1 MSRHLKP
8 TMALAAALLASTAF
22 DASAHT
28 AHIFWKDLRPATQ
41 AVAEDAGLPMIAAKL
56 PDHGETLSL
65 NLQDKTVQL
74 AGYALPVDR
83 DGDLVYQFLLVPWT
97 GACSHM
103 PTPPPNQIVLV
114 TPARPYKMSETY
126 ESVAVTGALQ
136 PGMEK
141 SQLFILDGVSIIQS
155 GYTVRKAEVV
165 AVDNVPDT
173 ITLPVNSPWTFLNKK
188 KIPSSYETT
197 PLKLQYTRCKYLLY
211 ADAMIRTITAK
222 TGGGHVNKIGKRIQA
237 WDNY

>member
-1 MSRHLKP
+1 MSSPLNS
-8 TMALAAALLASTAF
+8 TLVLAAALLVSSAF
-22 DASAHT
+22 NASAQT
-28 AHIFWKDLRPATQ
+28 AHIFWKDLRPAKQ

-114 TPARPYKMSETY
+114 TPAHPYKMSQAY
-126 ESVAVTGALQ
+126 EAVAVTGALQ

-165 AVDNVPDT
+165 AVDNVPDA
-173 ITLPVNSPWTFLNKK
+173 ITLPVNSPWSFLNKK
-188 KIPSSYETT
+188 K
-197 PLKLQYTRCKYLLY
+197 
-211 ADAMIRTITAK
+211 
-222 TGGGHVNKIGKRIQA
+222 N
-237 WDNY
+237 

>member
-1 MSRHLKP
+1 MKNRLKSGA
-8 TMALAAALLASTAF
+8 TLAAAVFASVVAGNACAGTM
-22 DASAHT
+22 
-28 AHIFWKDLRPATQ
+28 HIFWKDLRPASQ
-41 AVAEDAGLPMIAAKL
+41 AAAESVGLPMIAAKM

-114 TPARPYKMSETY
+114 TPAQPYRMSEAY
-126 ESVAVTGALQ
+126 QPVSVTGALL

-141 SQLFILDGVSIIQS
+141 SQLFILDGVSVIQS
-155 GYTVRKAEVV
+155 GYAVRKAEVV
-165 AVDNVPDT
+165 DVGTVPDT

-188 KIPSSYETT
+188 K
-197 PLKLQYTRCKYLLY
+197 
-211 ADAMIRTITAK
+211 
-222 TGGGHVNKIGKRIQA
+222 N
-237 WDNY
+237 

>member
-1 MSRHLKP
+1 MNNPLK
-8 TMALAAALLASTAF
+8 TGAIIAAVLGVAVSH
-22 DASAHT
+22 ASAET

-41 AVAEDAGLPMIAAKL
+41 AVAADANLPMIAAKL

-65 NLQDKTVQL
+65 DLQDKTIQL

-114 TPARPYKMSETY
+114 TPAHPYKMSEAY
-126 ESVAVTGALQ
+126 QPVSVTGVLK

-141 SQLFILDGVSIIQS
+141 SQLFILDGVLIVQS
-155 GYTVRKAEVV
+155 GYTVRRAVV
-165 AVDNVPDT
+165 ASVETVPDAV
-173 ITLPVNSPWTFLNKK
+173 TLPVNSPWNFLNKK
-188 KIPSSYETT
+188 K
-197 PLKLQYTRCKYLLY
+197 
-211 ADAMIRTITAK
+211 
-222 TGGGHVNKIGKRIQA
+222 N
-237 WDNY
+237 

>member
-1 MSRHLKP
+1 MSKRFK
-8 TMALAAALLASTAF
+8 TSATLAAILLFAATGA
-22 DASAHT
+22 DAAADV

-41 AVAEDAGLPMIAAKL
+41 AIAEDANLPMIAAKL

-65 NLQDKTVQL
+65 NLQDKTIQL

-114 TPARPYKMSETY
+114 TPAKPYKMAQTY
-126 ESVAVTGALQ
+126 QPVSVTGVLN

-141 SQLFILDGVSIIQS
+141 SQLFILDGVSIVQS
-155 GYTVRKAEVV
+155 GYTVRKAEV
-165 AVDNVPDT
+165 ANVDTVPDT
-173 ITLPVNSPWTFLNKK
+173 VTLPVNSPWSFLNKRK
-188 KIPSSYETT
+188 
-197 PLKLQYTRCKYLLY
+197 
-211 ADAMIRTITAK
+211 
-222 TGGGHVNKIGKRIQA
+222 N
-237 WDNY
+237 

>member
-1 MSRHLKP
+1 MSNLLKSIV
-8 TMALAAALLASTAF
+8 ALAAALF
-22 DASAHT
+22 ASAVT
-28 AHIFWKDLRPATQ
+28 SASAETSHIFWKDLRPATQ

-65 NLQDKTVQL
+65 DLRGKTIEL

-114 TPARPYKMSETY
+114 TPAHPYKMSQAY
-126 ESVAVTGALQ
+126 QPVAVTGALR
-136 PGMEK
+136 PDMEK
-141 SQLFILDGVSIIQS
+141 SQLFILDGVSVIQS

-165 AVDNVPDT
+165 GIDTVPDT
-173 ITLPVNSPWTFLNKK
+173 ITLPVNSPWSFLNKK
-188 KIPSSYETT
+188 K
-197 PLKLQYTRCKYLLY
+197 
-211 ADAMIRTITAK
+211 
-222 TGGGHVNKIGKRIQA
+222 N
-237 WDNY
+237 

>member
-1 MSRHLKP
+1 MNKGFRSCA
-8 TMALAAALLASTAF
+8 MLAAAHFFAATGANAAP
-22 DASAHT
+22 DI

-41 AVAEDAGLPMIAAKL
+41 AVAEDANLPMIAAKL

-65 NLQDKTVQL
+65 NLQDKTIQL

-114 TPARPYKMSETY
+114 TPAHPYKMSEAY
-126 ESVAVTGALQ
+126 QPVAVTGALT

-141 SQLFILDGVSIIQS
+141 SQLFILDGVLIVQS
-155 GYTVRKAEVV
+155 GYTVRKAEV
-165 AVDNVPDT
+165 ASVDSVPDT
-173 ITLPVNSPWTFLNKK
+173 VTLPVNSPWNFLNKK
-188 KIPSSYETT
+188 K
-197 PLKLQYTRCKYLLY
+197 K
-211 ADAMIRTITAK
+211 
-222 TGGGHVNKIGKRIQA
+222 
-237 WDNY
+237 

>member
-1 MSRHLKP
+1 MSKHFQP
-8 TMALAAALLASTAF
+8 TTLVLAAALLA
-22 DASAHT
+22 ASAFNASGQT

-114 TPARPYKMSETY
+114 TPARPYKMSQAY
-126 ESVAVTGALQ
+126 EAVAVTGALR
-136 PGMEK
+136 PGLEK
-141 SQLFILDGVSIIQS
+141 SQLFILDGVSVIQS

-188 KIPSSYETT
+188 K
-197 PLKLQYTRCKYLLY
+197 
-211 ADAMIRTITAK
+211 
-222 TGGGHVNKIGKRIQA
+222 N
-237 WDNY
+237 

>member
-1 MSRHLKP
+1 MSNRLKSG
-8 TMALAAALLASTAF
+8 AILAAAVFVSIVA
-22 DASAHT
+22 DSACAGT
-28 AHIFWKDLRPATQ
+28 MHIFWKDLRPATQ
-41 AVAEDAGLPMIAAKL
+41 AAAESVGLPMIAAKM

-65 NLQDKTVQL
+65 NLQDKIVQL

-114 TPARPYKMSETY
+114 TPAHPYRMSEAY
-126 ESVAVTGALQ
+126 QQVSVTGALQ

-141 SQLFILDGVSIIQS
+141 SQLFILDGVSVIQS
-155 GYTVRKAEVV
+155 GYTVHKAEVV
-165 AVDNVPDT
+165 NVDTVPDT

-188 KIPSSYETT
+188 K
-197 PLKLQYTRCKYLLY
+197 
-211 ADAMIRTITAK
+211 
-222 TGGGHVNKIGKRIQA
+222 N
-237 WDNY
+237 

>member
-1 MSRHLKP
+1 MSIRLKS
-8 TMALAAALLASTAF
+8 TMGFTAALLLPI
-22 DASAHT
+22 ASANASAET

-41 AVAEDAGLPMIAAKL
+41 AAAESVGLPMIAAKM
-56 PDHGETLSL
+56 PDRGETLSL
-65 NLQDKTVQL
+65 DLQDKTVQL

-114 TPARPYKMSETY
+114 TPAHPYTMSEAY
-126 ESVAVTGALQ
+126 QPVSVTGALK

-141 SQLFILDGVSIIQS
+141 SQLFILDGVSVIQS

-165 AVDNVPDT
+165 GVDKVPDT
-173 ITLPVNSPWTFLNKK
+173 ITLPANSPWSFLNEKK
-188 KIPSSYETT
+188 
-197 PLKLQYTRCKYLLY
+197 
-211 ADAMIRTITAK
+211 
-222 TGGGHVNKIGKRIQA
+222 N
-237 WDNY
+237 